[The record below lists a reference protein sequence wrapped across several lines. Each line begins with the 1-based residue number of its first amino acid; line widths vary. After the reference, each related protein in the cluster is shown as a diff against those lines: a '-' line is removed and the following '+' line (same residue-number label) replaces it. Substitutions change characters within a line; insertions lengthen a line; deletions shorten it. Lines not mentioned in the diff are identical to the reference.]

1 MFPQA
6 ERRPL
11 RSVPQP
17 TRWWRCRAEQR
28 CRDRNAENEGPSQNR
43 GVLTK
48 APYPRGGFIERSS
61 TMLSVNLWTSPTPA
75 NTPRSM
81 TTGHTKIESAVP
93 RLGIEVDNAIEIADK
108 INIRTLSNTPING
121 HGRRQSP
128 SRQNGFA
135 DIRFCITGSMG
146 TRSASGGRHK
156 RCWQPERFETRRR
169 PAGAMRQV
177 GKSRLVRHST

>member
-17 TRWWRCRAEQR
+17 TRWRRCRAEQR

-48 APYPRGGFIERSS
+48 SPYPRGGFIERSA

-81 TTGHTKIESAVP
+81 TTGHTKIESSVP
-93 RLGIEVDNAIEIADK
+93 CLGIEVENAIEIADK
-108 INIRTLSNTPING
+108 IYIRTLMQYPNQ
-121 HGRRQSP
+121 R
-128 SRQNGFA
+128 
-135 DIRFCITGSMG
+135 
-146 TRSASGGRHK
+146 TRSAAVSESTMRFRRHPLLYNRVDGHEVCPAAGGTSAVGGRSDSK
-156 RCWQPERFETRRR
+156 
-169 PAGAMRQV
+169 PAV
-177 GKSRLVRHST
+177 GRLAPCARSGSRS